1 MGKGIKNS
9 SIAVLFLRRTDH
21 DPFHPSG
28 FDLKALS
35 AAMCLAYA
43 PTLDPI
49 RSRSRNHPSNPWSGV
64 REGASRE
71 A

>member
-9 SIAVLFLRRTDH
+9 SIAVLFLWCKNH
-21 DPFHPSG
+21 DPFHPSD

-43 PTLDPI
+43 PTLLTKSIQISQPSPVTPI
-49 RSRSRNHPSNPWSGV
+49 RRPG
-64 REGASRE
+64 GASRE

>member
-9 SIAVLFLRRTDH
+9 SIAVLFLWCKNH
-21 DPFHPSG
+21 DPFHPSD

-49 RSRSRNHPSNPWSGV
+49 RSGSGNPPQ
-64 REGASRE
+64 
-71 A
+71 